1 MGYED
6 YLNYLYRKK
15 CLEQEKET
23 IERRITGDKKNMAKD
38 IAIIGGCAVITGA
51 SIFGI
56 CYLGHDIINAYLN
69 DEVIRASF
77 RIKEGLFGTSISGA
91 IAGGFITIPSVEK
104 LKYDFESYKVHKGQ
118 LKMINTK
125 IENEKE
131 KVLTR

>member
-1 MGYED
+1 MSY
-6 YLNYLYRKK
+6 YRNNIK
-15 CLEQEKET
+15 CLEQEKEN
-23 IERRITGDKKNMAKD
+23 IERRITGDKKDMAKD
-38 IAIIGGCAVITGA
+38 LAIIGGCVVITGA

-56 CYLGHDIINAYLN
+56 CYLGPDIFKAYLH

-77 RIKEGLFGTSISGA
+77 RIKEGIFGTSISGA
-91 IAGGFITIPSVEK
+91 IAGGIITIPSVEK

-118 LKMINTK
+118 LKNINTK